1 MPGEMAAILLPVMAT
16 SICAS
21 MPFLG
26 SITWP
31 PFSTMSYWA
40 CAAVQRNTAAMSL
53 RTDDALLGLIPR
65 HIFSFP
71 VGLHSH
77 LAGHHAIV
85 SQHAIAFERFVRSNG
100 GMQVVVVE
108 REILRAGLLMHDG
121 LHVFGEGPLRRNGEA
136 GSSELQRCLVATDDV
151 VDWRVIGH

>member
-1 MPGEMAAILLPVMAT
+1 MSGATAAILLPVTAT

-31 PFSTMSYWA
+31 PLSTMSYWA
-40 CAAVQRNTAAMSL
+40 RAAVHRSRAKMRL
-53 RTDDALLGLIPR
+53 RTDDTLLRFIPG

-71 VGLHSH
+71 IRLHAH

-85 SQHAIAFERFVRSNG
+85 SQHAVALERLIGSNRRV
-100 GMQVVVVE
+100 QVVVVE
-108 REILRAGLLMHDG
+108 RQVLGAGLLVHDG
-121 LHVFGEGPLRRNGEA
+121 LHVFGEGALRGDVEA
-136 GSSELQRCLVATDDV
+136 GSGELQRGLVAADN
-151 VDWRVIGH
+151 VID